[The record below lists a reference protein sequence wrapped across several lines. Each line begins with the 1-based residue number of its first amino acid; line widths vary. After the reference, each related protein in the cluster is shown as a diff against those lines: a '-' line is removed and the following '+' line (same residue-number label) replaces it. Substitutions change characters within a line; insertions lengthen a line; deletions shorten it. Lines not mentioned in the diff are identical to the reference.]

1 MDPKPSSS
9 LAMLAPGHASASA
22 LHCPNVDGPFPRVD
36 DHIVEPET
44 RQEMLRGVLME
55 VQPANP
61 PHAERQVDLA
71 YVIRAHVAPGYIGA
85 DDLLTRFSHQ
95 SNFAT
100 DVCLRKEGI
109 DPDTGARYLEEL
121 AFEIVSEQ
129 SMRHITMRAE
139 DIVNRGVR
147 RLIALFIKKGRVAEW
162 SREHDSF
169 EDLPLDGMLEDRT
182 LTRPIPIRALLEAS
196 IADETVA
203 RGLLEKGVPVLVQ
216 RQRDARNEGLY
227 AGRKEGLYTGRQEGR
242 QEGRR
247 QGLHDALILTLAA
260 RGLHPDDRQ
269 AAALQACA
277 DEAKLARWLLLASQ
291 IESIEE
297 LFVD

>member
-1 MDPKPSSS
+1 MDPKPSS

-22 LHCPNVDGPFPRVD
+22 LHCPSVDDPFFPRVD

-55 VQPANP
+55 AQPANP

-71 YVIRAHVAPGYIGA
+71 YVIRAHVAPGYICA

-100 DVCLRKEGI
+100 DICVRKQGI

-129 SMRHITMRAE
+129 SMRHITLRAE

-162 SREHDSF
+162 SREHNRF
-169 EDLPLDGMLEDRT
+169 EDLPLDSNLEDRT
-182 LTRPIPIRALLEAS
+182 LTRPIPVRALLEATA
-196 IADETVA
+196 ADETVA
-203 RGLLEKGVPVLVQ
+203 LGLLEKATPVLLQ
-216 RQRDARNEGLY
+216 RQFQARQEGL
-227 AGRKEGLYTGRQEGR
+227 QEGR
-242 QEGRR
+242 QEGR
-247 QGLHDALILTLAA
+247 
-260 RGLHPDDRQ
+260 
-269 AAALQACA
+269 
-277 DEAKLARWLLLASQ
+277 
-291 IESIEE
+291 
-297 LFVD
+297 